1 MASPFASEPHRG
13 PVLDR
18 KLLVEVLERALVAPD
33 PASVLSGADF
43 QAVADVVRA
52 RREEPFGLDP
62 VAIELIRAI
71 LRPYFGGPN
80 GAMEALSAIA
90 REIAGSLFEDPV
102 FHHRL
107 RNFWTHLIEA
117 AP

>member
-1 MASPFASEPHRG
+1 MASPFASEPQRG

-18 KLLVEVLERALVAPD
+18 KFLEEVLERALVAPD
-33 PASVLSGADF
+33 PLSVFSGADWS
-43 QAVADVVRA
+43 AVADVVRA
-52 RREEPFGLDP
+52 RREETFALDP
-62 VAIELIRAI
+62 VAIELVGAL
-71 LRPYFGGPN
+71 LRPYLGGRK
-80 GAMEALSAIA
+80 GAPEALPAIS

-107 RNFWTHLIEA
+107 RNFWMHLIEA